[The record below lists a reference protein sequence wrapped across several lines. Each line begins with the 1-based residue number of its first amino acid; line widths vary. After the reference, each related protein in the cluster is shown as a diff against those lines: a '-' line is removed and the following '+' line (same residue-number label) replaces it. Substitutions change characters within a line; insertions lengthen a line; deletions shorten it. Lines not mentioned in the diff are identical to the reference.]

1 MSTPSARTGGS
12 LDAWFKISQRGSTVR
27 QEVVA
32 GLTTFL
38 AMVYSVIVVPGML
51 GKAGFPPAA
60 VFVATCLVAGV
71 GSIVMGLWAN
81 LPLAIGCAI
90 SLTAFTAFSLV
101 LGQHISVPVALGAV
115 FLMGVLFTVISATG
129 IRSWILRNLPQGVAH
144 GTGIGIGLFLLL
156 IAANG
161 VGLVIKNPLDGLP
174 VALGDFDT
182 FPVIM
187 SLVGL
192 AVILGLVSLKFAVA
206 VAMGT
211 MVFTVGGATLEF
223 FKVAIGGILAGFV
236 VSWLYGRSLR
246 FLSRWGGDEPATQI
260 VLLFLLPFASYLIA
274 EHIGVS
280 GILAAVAAGMTI
292 TRSGVMRRAPLAM
305 RLRANSTW
313 AMLEFVFNGM
323 VFLLLGL
330 QLPGIL
336 ESSLAAAEADPNVET
351 WMLFTD
357 IVLIYAALMLV
368 RFGWLWTMKKF
379 SLRFLKK
386 KPMEFASWTSR
397 EILIASFA
405 GVRGA
410 ITLAGVLSIPLL
422 LPDGSGFP
430 ARYELVFLAAG
441 VILFS
446 LFVGVI
452 MLPLLLQHLEVADHA
467 QQLKEERIARAATA
481 EVAIV
486 AIQKMEERLAADT
499 EENID
504 NQLLTEVSSRVIG
517 NLRRRADGR
526 NDVESSIQ
534 EENLERR
541 FRLAALRSERA
552 ELYHLR
558 ATREISNETL
568 QKLLHDLD
576 LMEALL
582 IENQ

>member
-1 MSTPSARTGGS
+1 MEIFFTILIMTLVVSLSGVVTRVMPFQIPLPLMQIAIGALLAWPTFGLHVEFDPELFLVLFIPPLLFADGWKTPTREFLEHGREIFGLA
-12 LDAWFKISQRGSTVR
+12 LALVVVTV
-27 QEVVA
+27 V
-32 GLTTFL
+32 GIGFL
-38 AMVYSVIVVPGML
+38 IYWVVPGIPL
-51 GKAGFPPAA
+51 IPAFALAA
-60 VFVATCLVAGV
+60 VLSPTDA
-71 GSIVMGLWAN
+71 
-81 LPLAIGCAI
+81 
-90 SLTAFTAFSLV
+90 
-101 LGQHISVPVALGAV
+101 VALSGIVGEGRIPKKIMGILQGEA
-115 FLMGVLFTVISATG
+115 LMNDAS
-129 IRSWILRNLPQGVAH
+129 
-144 GTGIGIGLFLLL
+144 
-156 IAANG
+156 
-161 VGLVIKNPLDGLP
+161 
-174 VALGDFDT
+174 
-182 FPVIM
+182 
-187 SLVGL
+187 
-192 AVILGLVSLKFAVA
+192 GLVSLKFAVA

-211 MVFTVGGATLEF
+211 MIFTVGGATVEF
-223 FKVAIGGILAGFV
+223 MKVAIGGILAGFV

-336 ESSLAAAEADPNVET
+336 ETSLMAAEIDPNVEI

-357 IVLIYAALMLV
+357 IILIYAALMLV

-379 SLRFLKK
+379 SNRFLKK
-386 KPMEFASWTSR
+386 KPMEFGSWTTR

-422 LPDGSGFP
+422 LPDGNVFP

-446 LFVGVI
+446 LFVGVV
-452 MLPLLLQHLEVADHA
+452 MLPILLQHIEVADHS

-486 AIQKMEERLAADT
+486 AIQKMEERLEADT

-526 NDVESSIQ
+526 NDVESSVQ

-576 LMEALL
+576 LLEALL
-582 IENQ
+582 IEENQ